1 MPIARALLSVSD
13 KSGLLDF
20 AKGLA
25 ALGVAP
31 GPAEGTVAAG
41 TGRSVTVGGAGT
53 GAAVQAARHRAI
65 PINQGFIASDY
76 NARAAPAAT

>member
-25 ALGVAP
+25 ALGVELLST
-31 GPAEGTVAAG
+31 GGT
-41 TGRSVTVGGAGT
+41 SKHLKDGG
-53 GAAVQAARHRAI
+53 
-65 PINQGFIASDY
+65 
-76 NARAAPAAT
+76 